1 MIFLV
6 GMVDEQ
12 AVDNDNTF
20 FMSVVKADDALKPP
34 VSEEKSVPQISHF
47 QSTSSYIKVSKDK
60 LEKPSPREISSLIDM
75 ETNPGHAGTGSE
87 NLISGTNTPTED
99 EDDTSSANCIIG
111 VGRCLRISTSLNQL
125 RQFFPSQVVI

>member
-1 MIFLV
+1 
-6 GMVDEQ
+6 MVDEQ
-12 AVDNDNTF
+12 AVDIDNTF
-20 FMSVVKADDALKPP
+20 FMPVVKADDALKPP

-111 VGRCLRISTSLNQL
+111 VGSCLRISTSLNQL